1 MGLKRYHPS
10 CAVCPGLTFLQIEG
24 HAELVLP
31 LQKSRLEK
39 KKTKKNNWGGGGMK
53 V

>member
-24 HAELVLP
+24 HAEFVLP
-31 LQKSRLEK
+31 LQKK
-39 KKTKKNNWGGGGMK
+39 QAGKKNNKKTTGGEGE
-53 V
+53 